1 MSAAAGARVAAVVGG
16 VVRQAVEDAGAS
28 GVVLLDDGSAEAR
41 LAAEWCRAA
50 LGPERLFPVPPPS
63 TGVVE
68 ALLAAVRGV
77 VGVAPEAAAAEVHR
91 LVGRLVALE
100 RRALLAHPANKTALL
115 LGAAVPPEPLLPL
128 GDLYASEVERL
139 TGSWSAPPEVAA
151 LADLAGGIARLDAAL
166 LEHVDRRS
174 PVGSALAA
182 LPERARAAV
191 RDALEAGRFARRRI
205 GLVPKL
211 TTRTLGVDYFA

>member
-1 MSAAAGARVAAVVGG
+1 SMSRVCWLLCVFLSFFFSSRRRHTRFSRDWSSDVCSSDLVHGRVADRGPGWRRPGPGAGGGRGAAGGDARPGGGASRPDAVRPRPERRSPADDAAAPAGGGGDVSAAAGARVAAVVGG

-91 LVGRLVALE
+91 LVGRLVAL
-100 RRALLAHPANKTALL
+100 
-115 LGAAVPPEPLLPL
+115 
-128 GDLYASEVERL
+128 
-139 TGSWSAPPEVAA
+139 
-151 LADLAGGIARLDAAL
+151 
-166 LEHVDRRS
+166 
-174 PVGSALAA
+174 
-182 LPERARAAV
+182 
-191 RDALEAGRFARRRI
+191 
-205 GLVPKL
+205 
-211 TTRTLGVDYFA
+211 